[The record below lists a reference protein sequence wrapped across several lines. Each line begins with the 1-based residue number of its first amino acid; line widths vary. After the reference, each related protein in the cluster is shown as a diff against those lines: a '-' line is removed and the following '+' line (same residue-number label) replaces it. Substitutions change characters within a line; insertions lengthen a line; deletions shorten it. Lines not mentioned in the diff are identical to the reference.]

1 MDGSTFYAEQLIDI
15 SASIADLD
23 DSLNDLDIVWSATG
37 LGELDILPPEVM
49 VLLDQFYETV
59 TLTLEATDPSGKVDT
74 DSVEL
79 TIRAPNSAP
88 VCEITQPNTGEFSVG
103 GSTVTF
109 AGTMSDVDIDSNL
122 LAVTWTSDKDGELST
137 GMADA
142 SGTYTFESSDM
153 SLTPSNH
160 HDGNR

>member
-1 MDGSTFYAEQLIDI
+1 
-15 SASIADLD
+15 
-23 DSLNDLDIVWSATG
+23 
-37 LGELDILPPEVM
+37 M
-49 VLLDQFYETV
+49 VLSQIRSPYQRDLSP
-59 TLTLEATDPSGKVDT
+59 LTLEATDPSGKVDT

-88 VCEITQPNTGEFSVG
+88 ICEITQPNTGEFSVG

-109 AGTMSDVDIDSNL
+109 AGTMSDVDIDANL

-153 SLTPSNH
+153 SLNTH
-160 HDGNR
+160 QITMTVTDGWDYSARIPFNTLLELHQTSSCSSPMSIH